1 MRFHCGVSSLWLSCK
16 RRLRKSQLCVVNWCI
31 VPKMYLFYFNEGFE
45 TAPKQLKAGKRKLLE
60 DMPELQQ
67 ERNSQYQPGG
77 RGIHRDRDMDDGEEP
92 KQKKKFGEE
101 YKAKVI
107 LFCVFHNKIDKRKSR
122 KTSSI

>member
-1 MRFHCGVSSLWLSCK
+1 MTSYFDYIIDFWKGLLLEGVD
-16 RRLRKSQLCVVNWCI
+16 CVWVNWCI
-31 VPKMYLFYFNEGFE
+31 VPKMYLYYFNEGFE
-45 TAPKQLKAGKRKLLE
+45 KAPKQMKAGKRKLLE

-101 YKAKVI
+101 YKAKV
-107 LFCVFHNKIDKRKSR
+107 F
-122 KTSSI
+122 